1 VKLIL
6 PLIILFLSCGCVKK
20 TKIVMDEV
28 TIIERDMDIL
38 DEEDLEELPESK

>member
-1 VKLIL
+1 MRLLL

-20 TKIVMDEV
+20 TKIVMDEII
-28 TIIERDMDIL
+28 IIERDMDIL